1 MDKFVINYLYIEID
15 MFVNLENTL
24 VYYHKL
30 LEFAKK
36 RFSSDETDKMI
47 ADVYI

>member
-24 VYYHKL
+24 VYCQRQNKL
-30 LEFAKK
+30 KIFLE
-36 RFSSDETDKMI
+36 EI
-47 ADVYI
+47 